1 MREETEIKKASQ
13 LENEGM
19 TEERVEERGGQEVGG
34 ILLLALTVL
43 AGNLGNICRAD
54 TRYTSTAYHQ
64 VQTNH
69 LQGVLLRKY
78 FANFRSRP
86 MLHQQYRVSSSLSRM
101 APPAD
106 QGVLLQKYFA
116 NQVQTKAPPA
126 VGCPSTKYF
135 ALSCPEQGTTR
146 LYSYEVFRQ
155 SSMERGPAAGCLPM
169 KYKRRLSIFR
179 DAFCKKKILTK

>member
-13 LENEGM
+13 FENEGM

-69 LQGVLLRKY
+69 LQGVLLQNISRSRPRHHQLKGVLLRKY

-126 VGCPSTKYF
+126 VGCPSTKNF
-135 ALSCPEQGTTR
+135 ALS
-146 LYSYEVFRQ
+146 
-155 SSMERGPAAGCLPM
+155 
-169 KYKRRLSIFR
+169 
-179 DAFCKKKILTK
+179 